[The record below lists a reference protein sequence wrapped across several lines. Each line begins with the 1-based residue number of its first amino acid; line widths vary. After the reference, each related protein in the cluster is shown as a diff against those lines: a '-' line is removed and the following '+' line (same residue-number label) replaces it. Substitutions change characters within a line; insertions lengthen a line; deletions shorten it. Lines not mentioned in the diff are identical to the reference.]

1 MEIIFN
7 SPEYLWLLFSLPILI
22 LVHFMTLN
30 KIKRRAV
37 KFANFSAIQRITGGE
52 VLSKNLFLL
61 LIRGIVLLLFIL
73 SIAGATFIYT
83 GKASNFDYVLA
94 MDNSNSMI
102 VEDFM
107 PTRFDAAKMTAKSFV
122 DKIGPDN
129 YVGIISFSSVSKMET
144 PLSNDYFH
152 VKSVIDRI
160 KLSEVGGTDMGNA
173 LINSANL
180 LLNSEKGKA
189 IILITDGQ
197 TNIGLSLVDAV
208 DYVNMQGITVYT
220 IGIGTPEGSDFFG
233 TTLVLDEQ
241 SLSYIAATT
250 NGKYF
255 RAENTEQLKDAY
267 DQVLNIGERK
277 VIQNLSMTFIV
288 IALLLLLYEWFLIN
302 TKYRTIP

>member
-1 MEIIFN
+1 
-7 SPEYLWLLFSLPILI
+7 
-22 LVHFMTLN
+22 
-30 KIKRRAV
+30 
-37 KFANFSAIQRITGGE
+37 
-52 VLSKNLFLL
+52 
-61 LIRGIVLLLFIL
+61 
-73 SIAGATFIYT
+73 
-83 GKASNFDYVLA
+83 

-208 DYVNMQGITVYT
+208 DYVNMQGIIVYA

>member
-1 MEIIFN
+1 M
-7 SPEYLWLLFSLPILI
+7 
-22 LVHFMTLN
+22 
-30 KIKRRAV
+30 
-37 KFANFSAIQRITGGE
+37 
-52 VLSKNLFLL
+52 
-61 LIRGIVLLLFIL
+61 FIL

-197 TNIGLSLVDAV
+197 TNICLSLVDAV

>member
-1 MEIIFN
+1 MEII
-7 SPEYLWLLFSLPILI
+7 FSLPILI

-208 DYVNMQGITVYT
+208 DYVNMQGIIVYA